1 MEELERKTEEKMI
14 QKKELRRKIKEK
26 LSFTTEKYRK
36 EADRKITES
45 VLKLEE
51 YQSAGCVF
59 CYVSTEKEMDT
70 FSILQAILQSGKH
83 LGVPKC
89 TGKGIMNVYEIHSLQ
104 ELYPGAYGILEPKE
118 DPERLIQPEAI
129 DFAFIPCISCDRS
142 GRRLGHG
149 GGYYDRYLEKT
160 HCVKAALCRE
170 ELLVDEIDR
179 KSVV

>member
-1 MEELERKTEEKMI
+1 MERKTEEEII

-26 LSFTTEKYRK
+26 LFFTTEKYRK

-45 VLKLEE
+45 VLELKE

-70 FSILQAILQSGKH
+70 FSILQDILQSGKH

-118 DPERLIQPEAI
+118 DPERLFSRKQLILLSFHVSAAIEAEDALVTEVDI
-129 DFAFIPCISCDRS
+129 TTDIWK
-142 GRRLGHG
+142 RRI
-149 GGYYDRYLEKT
+149 
-160 HCVKAALCRE
+160 A
-170 ELLVDEIDR
+170 
-179 KSVV
+179 

>member
-45 VLKLEE
+45 ILKLEE

-59 CYVSTEKEMDT
+59 CYVSTGKEMDT
-70 FSILQAILQSGKH
+70 FSVLQAILQSGKR

-89 TGKGIMNVYEIHSLQ
+89 MEKGIMNVYEIHSLQ
-104 ELYPGAYGILEPKE
+104 ELHPGA
-118 DPERLIQPEAI
+118 
-129 DFAFIPCISCDRS
+129 
-142 GRRLGHG
+142 
-149 GGYYDRYLEKT
+149 
-160 HCVKAALCRE
+160 
-170 ELLVDEIDR
+170 DR
-179 KSVV
+179 KAHV